1 VVLLERHS
9 DSRAGRLHRGRLGL
23 RYRLGRQRRLWC
35 GRLDAGGLTVLGR
48 RRCCFGIRAGP
59 AVRGLAGRGRRVPLA
74 GPGCCRS
81 LGGMTCE
88 FVFEPADYRRLDRR
102 GRRPDKLTHLL
113 ELGHHGLALD
123 AELLSELVYPDLRH
137 YAPFT
142 RPGRTGPASRA
153 RQGVLRP
160 ASVCTVH
167 RRMLIERSS
176 QIQPSFLSPSLW
188 LRAGYVLQNLAR
200 RPGCREAKGSEE
212 RLTALGS
219 FQACQAQVQICT
231 PARLPRGDVRNNL
244 VSCCHQA
251 DQVLLSR
258 TRPAPD
264 AGPDRRSTYA
274 AQLTGPWPDRRPAR
288 LLARRPGL
296 AHPSAHFSVLP
307 R

>member
-1 VVLLERHS
+1 MVLLERHS
-9 DSRAGRLHRGRLGL
+9 DSRAGRLHRRRLGL
-23 RYRLGRQRRLWC
+23 FYRLGWLRRRL
-35 GRLDAGGLTVLGR
+35 LDAGGLAILGR
-48 RRCCFGIRAGP
+48 RRGCFSISAGP
-59 AVRGLAGRGRRVPLA
+59 AVRSLAGRGRRAPL
-74 GPGCCRS
+74 PRPVSCRS

-88 FVFEPADYRRLDRR
+88 FVFESADYRRLDCR
-102 GRRPDKLTHLL
+102 GRGPDKLTHLL

-137 YAPFT
+137 YSPFT

-160 ASVCTVH
+160 ASVSAVH
-167 RRMLIERSS
+167 RRMLIGRSS

-188 LRAGYVLQNLAR
+188 LRAGYVLRDFAR
-200 RPGCREAKGSEE
+200 RQGCREAKGSRE
-212 RLTALGS
+212 RLTTLGS
-219 FQACQAQVQICT
+219 FQACQAWVQVCT

-251 DQVLLSR
+251 DHVMFSR
-258 TRPAPD
+258 ARPAPD
-264 AGPDRRSTYA
+264 AGPDRRSTCA
-274 AQLTGPWPDRRPAR
+274 VQLTGPRPGRRPAR

-296 AHPSAHFSVLP
+296 AHLSAHSSVLP